1 MALHKEHPQVLRV
14 SAQGHAAAAGAREAA
29 GPACSPKRPIRPASH
44 GRWAHRR
51 APAAPYRPREQQP
64 YPASLPLEKASE
76 IKEGSTTTQSRED
89 SRENLLH
96 VVSKLPRPRFN
107 AVVPK
112 GRGEDVSSGRGKCR
126 RSGWGGGARDPE
138 GSIYGFHPPCSVIWP
153 RAQGGAR
160 AFRGDQHIL

>member
-1 MALHKEHPQVLRV
+1 MLRV

-96 VVSKLPRPRFN
+96 AVSKLPRPRFN
-107 AVVPK
+107 AAVPK
-112 GRGEDVSSGRGKCR
+112 GNRRCELGERKVPPLRWGGEGRETQKVRFTVSTHPVQSSGQGLR
-126 RSGWGGGARDPE
+126 
-138 GSIYGFHPPCSVIWP
+138 
-153 RAQGGAR
+153 GGAR